1 MTQIYLHSLD
11 VTEFRNFAHLT
22 VKLPPKPGVMLVH
35 GTNGLGKS
43 SLFDGIEWAL
53 TGKIEH
59 FAQSARGAKEMH
71 YLRRWH
77 AHDNRPTAIT
87 LAFSDDRFIRRTL
100 GRDEADGESDVA
112 AYLRSADWQQNI
124 SNLQRYLLLT
134 HFLGQSTMSRMTHRK
149 PEDRWEFL
157 QEPAQSDWAT
167 KIAQTLH
174 GHGSSTAAKAYE
186 RRQADYVA
194 EATSLEQL
202 LSQEALAFGESRISG
217 AIDDNAA
224 REASLALLHDLEPS
238 LAWLG
243 ISANPSIDLSVE
255 QAQDTLQRLTHSVPS
270 AILARRAV
278 LEQAGKLTQMLAP
291 LHREQASA
299 AAAWA
304 AARDELTTSQSTLRT
319 LKEQADAA
327 DATASAARATE
338 QTCGDRVARL
348 NSLLE
353 RHEQTLRMHEEID
366 LLDTR
371 LTNAETERDAAAR
384 AVAKEEHRKDLA
396 LRLDRE
402 LVEIAREVGH
412 TSEVIEALQEATRLT
427 QELRERHAEIEGIDA
442 EHTEVA
448 RLIEDNRREIHQAKS
463 AINNR
468 ANELAAARQSVD
480 DLSAAVA
487 QVAAL
492 LSPDACV
499 CPVCD
504 TQIKKAGEL
513 QAKALAAASRLA
525 PSIAAY
531 EQSLQSA
538 KESERTLITDGEN
551 LRLRQQIN
559 NEARETIAQLRS
571 ALRQALKR
579 GLGPETDSAEEK
591 ELIAHRV
598 ANESWRT
605 AALQRQARKQRW
617 RQHAILAAADGQA
630 WAQTLSHRNALE
642 LDQRAAMRRRD
653 QLRTDA
659 TSATAAIRLEMTSLL
674 NTPLPDPATLREA
687 IRDADLR
694 LEQARSTRHAA
705 LEARQHAADAVSRA
719 GVLLAEQSARTTERQ
734 RHHDDLVQTEASHIE
749 AWDRLALQDVA
760 LGDGDAIRR
769 MEEELAALDAHYA
782 QIRLRVDQLREGRIA
797 WARNQSHRA
806 ALAQLRQRAKH
817 PAGTRD
823 DVRTAA
829 LRLQSELT
837 RKAEAVARAKN
848 IARASFANVSSQV
861 QEFNEEYLRPLS
873 QVMGKFN
880 KAILSDPSIGFDLK
894 VVKNKVN
901 QISRRAATSTGLKE
915 VALDPHLVHSEG
927 QMAALAVSMLCAAS
941 LTFPWSRW
949 RGLVLDDP
957 LQHNDV
963 IRSAAFADMVCNLVN
978 SQQYQILLSTHD
990 LAQAQFLRRKFDA
1003 QGIPMTMVHLR
1014 GRDVSDN
1021 GTQVD
1026 ISYHNMD
1033 AGESDPVAASA

>member
-1 MTQIYLHSLD
+1 MTQIYLNSLD
-11 VTEFRNFAHLT
+11 VTEFRNFARLT
-22 VKLPPKPGVMLVH
+22 VKLPSKPGVMLVH

-59 FAQSARGAKEMH
+59 FAQSARGAKEAH

-77 AHDNRPTAIT
+77 AHDDRPTAIT

-112 AYLRSADWQQNI
+112 TYLRSADWQQSI
-124 SNLQRYLLLT
+124 SDLQRYLLLT

-167 KIAQTLH
+167 KIAQALH
-174 GHGSSTAAKAYE
+174 GHGSSTAAKAYD
-186 RRQADYVA
+186 RRQAVYVE
-194 EATSLEQL
+194 EAAVLEQL

-243 ISANPSIDLSVE
+243 ISATQAIDLSVE
-255 QAQDTLQRLTHSVPS
+255 QAQDTLQRLTHSLPS

-278 LEQAGKLTQMLAP
+278 LEQAGKVTQKLAP

-299 AAAWA
+299 AAALA
-304 AARDELTTSQSTLRT
+304 AARDELSTSQSTLGN
-319 LKEQADAA
+319 LKEQADTA
-327 DATASAARATE
+327 DVAASAARAAE
-338 QTCGDRVARL
+338 QACADRVALL
-348 NSLLE
+348 NNLLE

-371 LTNAETERDAAAR
+371 LGNAEAELDAADR
-384 AVAKEEHRKDLA
+384 AVAKEEHRKDIA

-412 TSEVIEALQEATRLT
+412 TSETIDALQEAIRLT
-427 QELRERHAEIEGIDA
+427 QEFQKRHGEIARID
-442 EHTEVA
+442 EVHSEVA
-448 RLIEDNRREIHQAKS
+448 RLIEGNRREIHQAKS
-463 AINNR
+463 DINNR
-468 ANELAAARQSVD
+468 TNELTSARQSVD

-492 LSPDACV
+492 LSPETCV

-504 TQIKKAGEL
+504 THIKKAGEL
-513 QAKALAAASRLA
+513 QSKALAAASRLA
-525 PSIAAY
+525 PSLAVY
-531 EQSLQSA
+531 EQALQSA

-559 NEARETIAQLRS
+559 NEARETIAQLRG
-571 ALRQALKR
+571 ALRQALTR
-579 GLGPETDSAEEK
+579 GLGHETENAEEN
-591 ELIAHRV
+591 ELITHRV
-598 ANESWRT
+598 AMESWRT
-605 AALQRQARKQRW
+605 ATLQRQARKRRW

-630 WAQTLSHRNALE
+630 WGQSLNHRNTLE
-642 LDQRAAMRRRD
+642 LDQREAMRRRD
-653 QLRTDA
+653 QLRSDA
-659 TSATAAIRLEMTSLL
+659 ASVTAAIRLEMTSLL

-687 IRDADLR
+687 IKDEDLR
-694 LEQARSTRHAA
+694 LGHARTIRQAAQ
-705 LEARQHAADAVSRA
+705 EARQHAADTVSRA
-719 GVLLAEQSARTTERQ
+719 GVLLAEQSARTMERQ
-734 RHHDDLVQTEASHIE
+734 RHHDDLVQTEASHVE
-749 AWDRLALQDVA
+749 AWERLALPGVA
-760 LGDGDAIRR
+760 VGDGDAVRR
-769 MEEELAALDAHYA
+769 MEEELAALDAHYD
-782 QIRLRVDQLREGRIA
+782 QIRLRIDQLREGRIA
-797 WARNQSHRA
+797 WARNQNHRA
-806 ALAQLRQRAKH
+806 ALAQLRQRAKQ
-817 PAGTRD
+817 PTGTRD

-837 RKAEAVARAKN
+837 RKAEAVLRAKT
-848 IARASFANVSSQV
+848 IARASFAKVSSQV

-880 KAILSDPSIGFDLK
+880 KAILSDQSIGFDLK
-894 VVKNKVN
+894 VAKNKVN
-901 QISRRAATSTGLKE
+901 QISRRAATSNGLKE

-963 IRSAAFADMVCNLVN
+963 IRSAAFADTVCNLVR

-1014 GRDVSDN
+1014 GKDVSDN

-1026 ISYHNMD
+1026 ISYYNME
-1033 AGESDPVAASA
+1033 AGDSGPVAATA